1 MRIKGIK
8 IIAAWLPVAG
18 MALFPFI
25 LIKRKDFS
33 LSSSL
38 INHERIHLQQQ
49 VELLIFPFYIWY
61 MMEYFFFRI
70 KGKKH
75 NEAYR
80 SISFE
85 KEAYQNENDLDYLKI
100 RKRWA
105 YLRAT

>member
-8 IIAAWLPVAG
+8 VITSWLPVAG

-25 LIKRKDFS
+25 LFKHKDFS
-33 LSSSL
+33 VSPSL
-38 INHERIHLQQQ
+38 LNHEHIHLQQQ
-49 VELLIFPFYIWY
+49 LELLIFPFYVWY
-61 MMEYFFFRI
+61 TMEYFFFRM
-70 KGKKH
+70 KGKNH

-85 KEAYQNENDLDYLKI
+85 KEAYLNENDMNYLKN

-105 YLRAT
+105 YLRTS

>member
-1 MRIKGIK
+1 MKLNGFK
-8 IIAAWLPVAG
+8 IFATWLPVSG

-25 LIKRKDFS
+25 LLKQKDFS

-49 VELLIFPFYIWY
+49 LELLILPFYIWY
-61 MMEYFFFRI
+61 LSEYLYFRM
-70 KGKKH
+70 KGKNH
-75 NEAYR
+75 QQAYR

-85 KEAYQNENDLDYLKI
+85 KEAYQNENDMNYLKI

-105 YLRAT
+105 YLRSQ